1 MRRAAVA
8 ATFCRLLE
16 DRAGKEQLMTDMTTR
31 FPVRHADFS
40 TGQRRPA
47 CAMVG
52 ASLAWQ
58 SVMHRV
64 DQVASTNA
72 TVLLLGETGTGK
84 DLLARAIHERS
95 ARRTRNLVVVDCGAL
110 PSSLFESELFGRER
124 GAFTGAHTSQA
135 GRFEAAHGGT
145 VFLDEIGELPLELQP
160 KLLRVIQEGEVERL
174 GGQRTTQVDVRII
187 AATNRLLA
195 DEVREKRFRPDLF
208 YRLNVFP
215 ITVPPLRDRR
225 DDLPA
230 LVRHFIDRLSVEL
243 DKPIERMMPGSL
255 DALARHDWP
264 GNIRELENTLRRA
277 IILARDGVLDLSHF
291 VGEAIQTH
299 DAKAIMPGGVRPL
312 ADAERDHVTLVLA
325 HTGWRIEGAAGAAKM
340 LGLNPST
347 LRSRMRKLGIER
359 HRGASG
365 TQDTIRWQGRSLA
378 TRGAY
383 GSVPA

>member
-1 MRRAAVA
+1 
-8 ATFCRLLE
+8 
-16 DRAGKEQLMTDMTTR
+16 MTDMTTR

-52 ASLAWQ
+52 ASVAWQ

-95 ARRTRNLVVVDCGAL
+95 SRRARNLVVVDCGAL

-135 GRFEAAHGGT
+135 GRFEVAHGGT

-160 KLLRVIQEGEVERL
+160 KLLRVIQEGEIERL
-174 GGQRTTQVDVRII
+174 GGQRTTQIDVRII
-187 AATNRLLA
+187 AATNRPLA
-195 DEVREKRFRPDLF
+195 EEVREKRFRPDLF

-230 LVRHFIDRLSVEL
+230 LVRHFIDRLSLEL

-277 IILARDGVLDLSHF
+277 IILARDGLLDLSDF
-291 VGEAIQTH
+291 VGESIQLH
-299 DAKAIMPGGVRPL
+299 DAPPIVAASGVRPL
-312 ADAERDHVTLVLA
+312 AEAERDHVSLVLA
-325 HTGWRIEGAAGAAKM
+325 HAGWRIEGASGAARM

-359 HRGASG
+359 QRVSPG
-365 TQDTIRWQGRSLA
+365 TPDTVRWQGTSL
-378 TRGAY
+378 TSRGAY